1 MKIQLP
7 LCPSFTHIIGT
18 SSALKSNL
26 KITPVLSPVPKVLKI
41 GIWAATLQGARILT
55 SEIYIWC
62 TELQNPF

>member
-41 GIWAATLQGARILT
+41 GI
-55 SEIYIWC
+55 
-62 TELQNPF
+62 